1 MSRKLRKNL
10 CSLVWYHSMVLLS
23 YKKCWKL
30 EFIIKSHNH
39 MHTFLEFPSSLW
51 NGWLIWK
58 ATVGSPVFLTRVFQ
72 HLMEIW
78 VPFTIN
84 LIHDDVQV
92 CYSATSNRG
101 HLDKVDQSDNIIT
114 INHSKKA
121 GLQSYMKLLW
131 TEIQL

>member
-1 MSRKLRKNL
+1 
-10 CSLVWYHSMVLLS
+10 
-23 YKKCWKL
+23 
-30 EFIIKSHNH
+30 

-58 ATVGSPVFLTRVFQ
+58 ATVSSPVFLIRVFQ
-72 HLMEIW
+72 HYLNGNLTSIHH
-78 VPFTIN
+78 

-101 HLDKVDQSDNIIT
+101 HLDKVDQLDNIIT